1 MSQNFQMILSVSFNF
16 LYFPLISH
24 AFPVSTVH
32 PTQTR
37 KTRFTYRA
45 AFLSFDKTQPLQK
58 NSHNTNPQKKHTT
71 DPPSKQDFKPS
82 KQNHAQYSLP

>member
-1 MSQNFQMILSVSFNF
+1 MFLSVSFNF
-16 LYFPLISH
+16 LYFPQISH

-58 NSHNTNPQKKHTT
+58 NSHNTNPQKKHIFTN
-71 DPPSKQDFKPS
+71 DALYPPNALQLGGVKMCKWT
-82 KQNHAQYSLP
+82 N